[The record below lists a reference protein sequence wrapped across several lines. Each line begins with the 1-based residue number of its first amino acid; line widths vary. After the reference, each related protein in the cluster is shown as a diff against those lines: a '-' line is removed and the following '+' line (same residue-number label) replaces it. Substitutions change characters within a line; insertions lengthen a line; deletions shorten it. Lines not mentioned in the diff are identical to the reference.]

1 MHSKIPDI
9 VRRVEYRRRETS
21 MSQVDLSGI
30 LGCDQGHLSN
40 VLSGKSALSKRMSA
54 KFSAILADWPAP
66 VSADIDFETKLIAA
80 VRKSPAFREL
90 VQAAL
95 KIHIR

>member
-9 VRRVEYRRRETS
+9 VRRVEYRRRQTS
-21 MSQVDLSGI
+21 MSQVDLSKI

-40 VLSGKSALSKRMSA
+40 VLSGKSTLSKRMSA
-54 KFSAILADWPAP
+54 KFSAILAEWPVP
-66 VSADIDFETKLIAA
+66 VSVDVDLETKLITA
-80 VRKSPAFREL
+80 VRKSSAFREL